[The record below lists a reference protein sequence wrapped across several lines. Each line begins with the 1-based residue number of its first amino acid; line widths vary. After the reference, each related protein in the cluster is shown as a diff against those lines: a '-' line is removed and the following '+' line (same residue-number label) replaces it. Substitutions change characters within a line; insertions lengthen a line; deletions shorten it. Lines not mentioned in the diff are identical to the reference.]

1 VLINKVDLPPLW
13 DLDDLGDVGDSPVL
27 EMSLLV
33 DGTQVVNR
41 LADAILGLVGSGS
54 IASSAGS
61 RALITRTRHKQAL
74 QQAQQ
79 ALHNSLATLQQGL
92 PLDLIAVDLY
102 AALEFLGEITG
113 ETVRENVLDR
123 IFAQFCIGK

>member
-1 VLINKVDLPPLW
+1 MLWNGWEWPAVWSFLEQADLVLHVLDRSEPLSEEDFEVLEGVPGMPRRIVLINKVDLPPLW

-74 QQAQQ
+74 QEAQ
-79 ALHNSLATLQQGL
+79 G
-92 PLDLIAVDLY
+92 
-102 AALEFLGEITG
+102 AA
-113 ETVRENVLDR
+113 
-123 IFAQFCIGK
+123 